1 MGSPM
6 RLCSGNAR
14 PVEAGFTLLWVL
26 FLLVV
31 MGLGLAALGRAW
43 HLADLR
49 DKEAQLLF
57 VGDEYRRALESY
69 YRAAPGKEKSYPKA
83 LADLLGDKRYPY
95 PVRHLR
101 RLYPDPLTNSQ
112 AWGLVKQ
119 GEEITG
125 VYSLGAGTPLKS
137 AGFPK
142 QYEDFTDKASYRDW
156 IFAANPKGG
165 DAGEEGVAGGAAADN
180 VIKLP
185 SPEERKL
192 CDDALQA
199 AMQECMQFAGTPQHE
214 ACMQEAA
221 QVHVSCAYGKRD

>member
-1 MGSPM
+1 MGNFSAN
-6 RLCSGNAR
+6 SR
-14 PVEAGFTLLWVL
+14 PAQAGFTLLWVL

-119 GEEITG
+119 GEEIAG

-156 IFAANPKGG
+156 VFVANPTDP
-165 DAGEEGVAGGAAADN
+165 DAGEAGGAAGAAADN
-180 VIKLP
+180 TIKIP
-185 SPEERKL
+185 TPEERKL
-192 CDDALQA
+192 CDDARQVA
-199 AMQECMQFAGTPQHE
+199 TQECMQHSGTPRYE
-214 ACMQEAA
+214 ECMREVGREHA
-221 QVHVSCAYGKRD
+221 SCAYGIRR